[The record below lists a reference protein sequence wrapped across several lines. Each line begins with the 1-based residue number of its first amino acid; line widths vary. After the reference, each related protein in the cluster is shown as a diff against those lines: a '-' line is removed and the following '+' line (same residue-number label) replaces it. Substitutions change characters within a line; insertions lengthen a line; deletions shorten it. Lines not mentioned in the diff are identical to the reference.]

1 MMTNPQ
7 TRIMIA
13 HRKLGQR
20 KEMEMSHST
29 SLTATESR
37 AGKPRMLT
45 GNRRGLGGP
54 RSVIPLV
61 ALVLVLSL
69 EGVSQAKP
77 YKVDGAHTSVT
88 FSVRHLFTSVQG
100 RFDQFDGKIVFDP
113 EAPAKTVISGS
124 IQTASIN
131 TNVADRDK
139 HLRSSDFFDVEKYP
153 TIAFR
158 STGVRDIDPRT
169 RTAKIE
175 GEITIRGVTRPI
187 VLDAAYLGSGKD
199 PWGKERAGF
208 SASATIDRKD
218 FGLTWNKVLEAGA
231 VLVGEE
237 VAIQLDIE
245 GIVDE

>member
-1 MMTNPQ
+1 
-7 TRIMIA
+7 
-13 HRKLGQR
+13 
-20 KEMEMSHST
+20 MSHHT
-29 SLTATESR
+29 SPTATESC

-45 GNRRGLGGP
+45 GNRLRVGGP

-69 EGVSQAKP
+69 EGVSQAKS
-77 YKVDGAHTSVT
+77 YKVDGSHTSVT
-88 FSVRHLFTSVQG
+88 FSVRHLFTSVRG
-100 RFDQFDGKIVFDP
+100 RFDQFDGKIAFDP
-113 EAPAKTVISGS
+113 EAPGKTVISGS

-131 TNVADRDK
+131 TNLADRDK

-153 TIAFR
+153 TMTFK
-158 STGVRDIDPRT
+158 STGVRDIDLKT

-187 VLDAAYLGSGKD
+187 VLDAAYLGNGKD

-208 SASATIDRKD
+208 SASTTIDRKD
-218 FGLTWNKVLEAGA
+218 FGLAWNKILETGA

-237 VAIQLDIE
+237 VAIQLDVE
-245 GIVDE
+245 GIAEE

>member
-1 MMTNPQ
+1 
-7 TRIMIA
+7 
-13 HRKLGQR
+13 
-20 KEMEMSHST
+20 MSHST
-29 SLTATESR
+29 SGNATKSC
-37 AGKPRMLT
+37 AGRPPTIT
-45 GNRRGLGGP
+45 GIRHELGGA
-54 RSVIPLV
+54 RSFSALV
-61 ALVLVLSL
+61 ALALLLSL
-69 EGVSQAKP
+69 ESVSQAKP
-77 YKVDGAHTSVT
+77 YKVDTAHTSVT

-153 TIAFR
+153 TITFT
-158 STGVRDIDPRT
+158 STGVRDIDPKA

-187 VLDAAYLGSGKD
+187 VLNAAYLGSGKD

-208 SASATIDRKD
+208 SASATLDRKD
-218 FGLTWNKVLEAGA
+218 FGLTWNKVLETGA

-237 VAIQLDIE
+237 VVIQLDVE
-245 GIVDE
+245 GIAE